1 MVNWSLSIWQNKE
14 GGLAHRLSPSF
25 SVTDLPAPLSPE
37 GSQPP
42 CQVSLLGFLPLKG
55 KRKWC
60 SWG

>member
-37 GSQPP
+37 GSQPHAK
-42 CQVSLLGFLPLKG
+42 FL
-55 KRKWC
+55 
-60 SWG
+60 SWGSFL